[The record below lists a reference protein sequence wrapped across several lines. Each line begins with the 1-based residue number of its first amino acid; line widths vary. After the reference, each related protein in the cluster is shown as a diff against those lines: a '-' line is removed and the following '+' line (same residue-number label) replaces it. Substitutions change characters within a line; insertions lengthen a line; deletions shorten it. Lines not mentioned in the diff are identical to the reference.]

1 MNDLSAENPI
11 RIFDFRAKSLK
22 NTLSKQDVH
31 VFAIHLAVQLVKF
44 ARIFRCWIVNSP
56 LMFLLGGRCIDNAY
70 ATRLNIHIFVTYH
83 RTNQFAFSPCPEE
96 MCIFSWK
103 QNRKKKTPPNRFD
116 ADLFKLVCVFFEHN
130 LDLYARWTRLSFLC
144 ARFLKLFNGGSLM
157 ISVCIFK

>member
-103 QNRKKKTPPNRFD
+103 QNRKKKHHRIVSTLIFLNWFVYFSNTTSIYMLVERVSRFYV
-116 ADLFKLVCVFFEHN
+116 LGFSN
-130 LDLYARWTRLSFLC
+130 
-144 ARFLKLFNGGSLM
+144 SLTEAH
-157 ISVCIFK
+157 